1 MIYRFGDV
9 RIDTAARQ
17 ATRDDATAHLTRKA
31 FDLLVLLIE
40 QRPNVV
46 AKESIHA
53 RLWPDT
59 FVSESS
65 VQALISEIR
74 QAFADGSRSIIR
86 TVHGVGYAFGPDV
99 TEVAAEVPGRRA
111 RAWLLADT
119 WRVALYDG
127 DNVLG
132 RGSDDVIP
140 IDVPGISRRHACIAV
155 GERAT
160 IEDLGS
166 KNGTWLHDQRVTAST
181 PLTDG
186 DQVRL
191 GSVLFTFRR
200 ARGVATTDT
209 QAVGRT
215 GRSTA

>member
-1 MIYRFGDV
+1 MIYKFADV
-9 RIDTAARQ
+9 QIDTAARQ
-17 ATRDDATAHLTRKA
+17 ATRDEVVAHLTRKA

-46 AKESIHA
+46 PKEEIHA

-74 QAFADGSRSIIR
+74 QALDDGSRSIIR
-86 TVHGVGYAFGPDV
+86 TVHGVGYAFGTDV
-99 TEVAAEVPGRRA
+99 TEAAKETQARVT

-119 WRVALYDG
+119 WRVPLYDG

-140 IDVPGISRRHACIAV
+140 IDVSGMSRRHARISV
-155 GERAT
+155 GQRVT

-166 KNGTWLHDQRVTAST
+166 KNGTWLQDQRVTAAV

-186 DQVRL
+186 DHVRL
-191 GSVLFTFRR
+191 GSVLFTFRL
-200 ARGVATTDT
+200 AHGVDSTDT
-209 QAVGRT
+209 QAVERT
-215 GRSTA
+215 DR